1 MKNER
6 HAKILSLL
14 AQNKMITV
22 SRLKELLDFSEI
34 TIRRD
39 LDELAEEGKLT
50 RIHGG
55 AKLPEFYEL
64 EPPIKHRQVEQMKE
78 KAAIAIQAMN
88 YIKDGDTI
96 GIESGTTTLALAKE
110 IASRKWVNL
119 SIVTNSLM
127 ILNLLI
133 PISGTHLMFMG
144 GMIDVNELCSNC
156 NPTQD
161 NLKHVHI
168 DTFFSGCRGLHPNF
182 GRTNEMQNG
191 IEIFTVRA
199 FKNASDRTIILA
211 DHTKFSKIYSLQ
223 LLQMSEIDI
232 VITSKFAPQNMLDE
246 IRKEGITVDFA
257 PLTEDSL

>member
-6 HAKILSLL
+6 HVKIMSLL

-22 SRLKELLDFSEI
+22 SRLTELLEVSEI
-34 TIRRD
+34 TVRRD
-39 LDELAEEGKLT
+39 LDELAEEGKLH
-50 RIHGG
+50 RVHGG
-55 AKLPEFYEL
+55 ARLPEFYEL
-64 EPPIKHRQVEQMKE
+64 EPPIKHRQVEQMNE
-78 KAAIAIQAMN
+78 KAAIARKTMS

-110 IASRKWVNL
+110 IASRNWNNL
-119 SIVTNSLM
+119 TVVTNSLL

-133 PISGTHLMFMG
+133 PVSGTHLMFLG
-144 GMIDVNELCSNC
+144 GMIDVNELCSNS
-156 NPTQD
+156 NPTED
-161 NLKHVHI
+161 SLKHVHI

-191 IEIFTVRA
+191 IEIFTVRS
-199 FKNASDRTIILA
+199 FKKASDRTIILA

-232 VITSKFAPQNMLDE
+232 VITTRLAPQTMLDE
-246 IRKEGITVDFA
+246 IRKEGTTVDFA
-257 PLTEDSL
+257 LLEEGSL